1 MFLRF
6 KRSLKRWTLFASSLK
21 ILVTICWIYLGNFK
35 KNSSKKASS
44 IWASLHRTSLQW
56 GLLQKGLL
64 IKKAFFQ
71 KYWRCCFPKVQHHCI
86 QCDCQS
92 ITKVSLKK
100 HKRALHKETNIPSGN
115 ITIKQLQKEVW
126 PRTKNVKYPC
136 KHWDY
141 QITAKVKL
149 S

>member
-56 GLLQKGLL
+56 GLLQKGLV

-92 ITKVSLKK
+92 ITKVSLRK

-126 PRTKNVKYPC
+126 PRS
-136 KHWDY
+136 
-141 QITAKVKL
+141 L
-149 S
+149 SHLMGIL